1 MFKNLSIFL
10 TKKRKV
16 FLILARIQKLSND
29 IGLIAFFQFLIF
41 FFSFT
46 VIFFFIFLED
56 GPVQH
61 KKKSFT
67 LNFLVNL
74 HVCLNWFLKIQKN
87 LMESQRF
94 IFLKSITPTFK
105 NYRKNKRSKNPIT
118 HIISHILWNHKNSR
132 LFIFLGIRG

>member
-16 FLILARIQKLSND
+16 FLILARTQELSND

-61 KKKSFT
+61 KKRSFT

-94 IFLKSITPTFK
+94 IFLESITPTFK
-105 NYRKNKRSKNPIT
+105 NYLKNKRSKNPIT

>member
-10 TKKRKV
+10 TFKKRKV
-16 FLILARIQKLSND
+16 FLILARTQELSND
-29 IGLIAFFQFLIF
+29 IGLIAFFN
-41 FFSFT
+41 FT

-105 NYRKNKRSKNPIT
+105 NYLKNKRSKNPIT